1 MVSEGWWG
9 WSQHPRQAAPGPPT
23 APPSALQSQLT
34 TPHTTTAPPPQPQE
48 ARAPCVGASSETPRR
63 VLGCVGTPRQ
73 GMSGYPDYRSRP
85 SYRYPDYPELRY
97 RSSSH
102 PRTSTY
108 PRPSNYASYTS
119 PRKRSSSRDT
129 YSVSRYG
136 DENRHYGSY
145 GHEPRD
151 YGRYEGGG
159 GPKDYYQPR
168 NTYLPPPQYNNS
180 GYGDYGSRRSGY
192 GSYGNFGSD
201 VVAVQQ
207 PYVSPMGYK
216 TVSDRRRFNC
226 WDSHRYGEMR
236 DSTYRNRRN
245 ESYGWGTTDYGHR
258 PRQRYSSRYQSD
270 YYNPGYSQPAP
281 APVRRVAWED
291 LSTSALNYRDSSR
304 SQTSPIDG
312 DFCQQRAKNVI
323 TSCG

>member
-1 MVSEGWWG
+1 
-9 WSQHPRQAAPGPPT
+9 
-23 APPSALQSQLT
+23 
-34 TPHTTTAPPPQPQE
+34 
-48 ARAPCVGASSETPRR
+48 
-63 VLGCVGTPRQ
+63 
-73 GMSGYPDYRSRP
+73 MSGYPDYRSRP

-108 PRPSNYASYTS
+108 PRPTSYASYTS

-129 YSVSRYG
+129 YSLGRYG
-136 DENRHYGSY
+136 GEENRHYGSY

-159 GPKDYYQPR
+159 GGPKEYYQPR
-168 NTYLPPPQYNNS
+168 NNYLPPPQYSNS
-180 GYGDYGSRRSGY
+180 GYGDYGSSRRSGGY
-192 GSYGNFGSD
+192 GSHGNFGSE
-201 VVAVQQ
+201 ALPVQQ

-216 TVSDRRRFNC
+216 TVSDRRRYNC

-245 ESYGWGTTDYGHR
+245 ESYGWGATDYGHR
-258 PRQRYSSRYQSD
+258 PRRSYSSRYQSD

-304 SQTSPIDG
+304 CFNNFQ
-312 DFCQQRAKNVI
+312 FCHQGRRAKCHYWWFLVLLVEASDKVNNQCGS
-323 TSCG
+323 SCN

>member
-1 MVSEGWWG
+1 M
-9 WSQHPRQAAPGPPT
+9 
-23 APPSALQSQLT
+23 
-34 TPHTTTAPPPQPQE
+34 
-48 ARAPCVGASSETPRR
+48 
-63 VLGCVGTPRQ
+63 GTPRG

-102 PRTSTY
+102 PRSSTY

-129 YSVSRYG
+129 YSSRYG
-136 DENRHYGSY
+136 GEDIRHYGSY
-145 GHEPRD
+145 GHDPQRE
-151 YGRYEGGG
+151 YTSRYEGGG
-159 GPKDYYQPR
+159 GGLKEYYQPR

-180 GYGDYGSRRSGY
+180 SYGDNGGRRPGY

-201 VVAVQQ
+201 AVPVQQ

-245 ESYGWGTTDYGHR
+245 ESYGWGTGDYGHR
-258 PRQRYSSRYQSD
+258 PKRSGAYSSRYPSD

-304 SQTSPIDG
+304 SQINERE
-312 DFCQQRAKNVI
+312 FCQKRDGVQNVI
-323 TSCG
+323 TDISGCCG